1 MSVDVVTPVKPYGEQ
16 DNSFLSA
23 GEFEGLQALSASFY
37 GYMDSLPQAQV
48 IRAMHPQGQQESID
62 KLARFLCGWLGGPKL
77 YREKYGPIA
86 IPRAHAHLAIGSP
99 ERDAWLLCMERA
111 LADQPY
117 ADDFRVYMLKQLF
130 TPADRSRTRD

>member
-1 MSVDVVTPVKPYGEQ
+1 MSVVAVRPFGEE
-16 DNSFLSA
+16 DNSFQSA
-23 GEFEGLQALSASFY
+23 GAFEGLQRLSASFY
-37 GYMDSLPQAQV
+37 GFMDTLPQAKT
-48 IRAMHPQGQQESID
+48 IRGMHPHEQGESID

-111 LADQPY
+111 LAEQPY
-117 ADDFRVYMLKQLF
+117 ADDFRAYMLRELF
-130 TPADRSRTRD
+130 KPADRSRTQP

>member
-1 MSVDVVTPVKPYGEQ
+1 MVGAVRPYGEEE
-16 DNSFLSA
+16 NSFLSA
-23 GEFEGLQALSASFY
+23 GGFEGLQLLSASFY
-37 GYMDSLPQAQV
+37 GHMDRLPEARI
-48 IRAMHPQGQQESID
+48 IREMHPQDQVESID

-111 LADQPY
+111 LAEQPY
-117 ADDFRVYMLKQLF
+117 ADDFRAYMLKQLF
-130 TPADRSRTRD
+130 TPADRSRTQP